1 MHVFHHPP
9 PPSRSPRPHPTTT
22 RHHPPHTH
30 THRMREIEGGAV
42 YTCTSV
48 CYQCGNG
55 PLPSKRQTDRQTD
68 RQRDRWTDG
77 QMDRDRDRERQRQT
91 ETEKQRERLYTQVH
105 QCVINAEMDRFPVSE
120 GKKTLLLLLR

>member
-1 MHVFHHPP
+1 MQVFHHPP
-9 PPSRSPRPHPTTT
+9 PPPVPPPPPH
-22 RHHPPHTH
+22 HHPPHTH

-55 PLPSKRQTDRQTD
+55 PLPSKRQTDRQTETE
-68 RQRDRWTDG
+68 R
-77 QMDRDRDRERQRQT
+77 QMDRDRDRERET